1 MKQRKRPTRSI
12 KIDIAVPKPRNTV
25 LQAAATGLVKL
36 GTKKHEKSKGAQR
49 RLEKMALLKTQVV
62 AATD

>member
-1 MKQRKRPTRSI
+1 MQRKRPTRSTKLEI
-12 KIDIAVPKPRNTV
+12 NAPKPRNTV

-49 RLEKMALLKTQVV
+49 RAEKMVLLKTQIISPK
-62 AATD
+62 D